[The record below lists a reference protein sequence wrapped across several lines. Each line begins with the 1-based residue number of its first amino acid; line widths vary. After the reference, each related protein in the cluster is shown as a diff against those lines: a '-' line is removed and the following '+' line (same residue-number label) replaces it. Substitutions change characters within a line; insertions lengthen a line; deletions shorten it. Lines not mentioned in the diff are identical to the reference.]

1 MSRNRWLWMGLL
13 LGSLSLSAQQSPTLV
28 RINGKQ
34 VSLSE
39 FEQACRE
46 NAVLSALK
54 QRPLK
59 ERVDRFVDFKLK
71 VAAAEALGLDTLPE
85 FRNRMEAYRNGLAQT
100 YLTDEEAAEHAAR
113 EAYSRMKVRGCAERI
128 RVSHIYCH
136 LPQNV
141 SRLALRRA
149 EQRMDS
155 IYRALQGGT
164 SFAEC
169 VSRFSDEKEPFWVS
183 RLQMPTE
190 FEDSVR
196 LLACGQFSRPFYTP
210 LGLHI
215 VKVLEREE
223 MPPFDEVK
231 ERTACEQTRRYA
243 SDCGSAAR
251 VESLKE
257 KYGYAPDEAGMDELC
272 HRGHTDRTLFTLDG
286 KPYTGAD
293 FALFAAAY
301 PGGVRTQLRNFVA
314 KSVLD
319 YANLRLEQAHPE
331 LCGQLQEYRDSM
343 LAHEISEREM
353 HGKHRWNDEALQAY
367 YEEHRPNYYWENVR
381 YKGIVIHGVT
391 KRVAK
396 RARKFLKNLPEEEWL
411 DAIRL
416 TFNADGQSQV
426 VAEQGVFASGDNPY
440 VDELVFGKS
449 EAAVMES
456 HPYTVVLGEKVKGPD
471 NYQDVYDRLV
481 ADYQSDLEKR
491 WLSKLRAASK
501 VEINQEV
508 LKTVNNH

>member
-1 MSRNRWLWMGLL
+1 MSINRWLWMGLL
-13 LGSLSLSAQQSPTLV
+13 LAGLSLHAQQSPTLV

-46 NAVLSALK
+46 NAALSAWR

-71 VAAAEALGLDTLPE
+71 VAAAEAVGLDTLPE
-85 FRNRMEAYRNGLAQT
+85 FRNRMEAYRNGLLRAC
-100 YLTDEEAAEHAAR
+100 LTDGKAAEQAAQ
-113 EAYSRMKVRGCAERI
+113 EEYSRMQTRGGRI
-128 RVSHIYCH
+128 RVSQICCY

-141 SRLALRRA
+141 SRNALRRA

-155 IYRALQGGT
+155 IYQALRGGA

-169 VSRFSDEKEPFWVS
+169 VRRFSDEKETCWIS
-183 RLQMPTE
+183 RLQVPAE

-196 LLACGQFSRPFYTP
+196 VLGCGQFSRPFYTP

-215 VKVLEREE
+215 VKVLERED
-223 MPPFDEVK
+223 MPSFDEVK
-231 ERTACEQTRRYA
+231 EQIACGQARRYA
-243 SDCGSAAR
+243 SDRGSAAR
-251 VESLKE
+251 VESLMAE
-257 KYGYAPDEAGMDELC
+257 YGYVPDEAAMDELC
-272 HRGHTDRTLFTLDG
+272 RRGHTGRTLFTLDG

-301 PGGVRTQLRNFVA
+301 PGGVRMQLRNFVA

-319 YANLRLEQAHPE
+319 CANLCLEHSHPE
-331 LCGQLQEYRDSM
+331 LCRRLQEYRDS
-343 LAHEISEREM
+343 LLVHEISEREM
-353 HGKHRWNDEALQAY
+353 YGKRYWNDELLQAY
-367 YEEHRPNYYWENVR
+367 YEAHRPNYYWEDVR
-381 YKGIVIHGVT
+381 YKGIVIHGVN

-396 RARKFLKNLPEEEWL
+396 RARKLLKKLPEEEWQ

-416 TFNADGQSQV
+416 TFNADGQSQI
-426 VAEQGVFASGDNPY
+426 VAEQGVFAPGDNPY
-440 VDELVFGKS
+440 VDHLVFKKA
-449 EAAVMES
+449 EAAAKDAY
-456 HPYTVVLGEKVKGPD
+456 PFTVVLGEKMKGPED
-471 NYQDVYDRLV
+471 YQEVYDRLV
-481 ADYQSDLEKR
+481 ADYQSDLERR